1 MLYGNFECTFVHNK
15 QLPRVDSFLA
25 QQRSELLNS
34 ASKFKIGYFASNFKQ
49 MVDEAV
55 HRLCV

>member
-1 MLYGNFECTFVHNK
+1 MGTECTLVHNK
-15 QLPRVDSFLA
+15 QLPRVDCFLA

-34 ASKFKIGYFASNFKQ
+34 ASKFKIGYFASNFKR